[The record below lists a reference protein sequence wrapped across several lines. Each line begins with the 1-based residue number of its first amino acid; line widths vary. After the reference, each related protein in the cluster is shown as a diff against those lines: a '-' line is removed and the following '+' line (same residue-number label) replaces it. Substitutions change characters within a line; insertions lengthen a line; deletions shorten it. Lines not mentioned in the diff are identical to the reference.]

1 MTQTATASCPF
12 SGASA
17 ETSPTGCPV
26 SHHAAAFDAFEGP
39 YQIDPAEALRWAQ
52 ESEPV
57 FYSPKLGYWVVTR
70 YQDVKD
76 IFRDNILFSPSIVLE
91 KITPAPPEAQTILAQ
106 YGYAMDRTMVNEDE
120 PAHMQRRRLLIESFA
135 PDELKKQEADI
146 RRLTREYMDRFI
158 DKGRADLV
166 DDIFREIPLT
176 VALHFLGVPQDGID
190 ELRQFSVAHT
200 VNTWGRPTRE
210 EQLGVAD
217 TVGRFW
223 QAANRILDEMMRDP
237 SGTGWM
243 HFSIRQHHKHP
254 DVVTESYLRSM
265 MMAILVA
272 AHETTSYAATN
283 AFRLLLSDRNAWN
296 ELCENPGLI
305 PNAVEECL
313 RRAGSIVAWRRL
325 VTADTK
331 VGGVDIPK
339 GSKLLIVMASANH
352 DERQFENP
360 FSLDLHRGNA
370 IDHLSFGYGSHQ
382 CMGKNIARM
391 EIRIFLEEF
400 IKRLPHMR
408 MEPQTFEFLPNTSFR
423 GPKHL
428 WVTWDPKENPERR
441 DPALLGRHQDFKIG
455 APSKREIARPLR
467 VKQIH
472 RETDQVVRLVLE
484 DPHGRDLPNWT
495 AGSHIDVVVDGLD
508 RQYSLCGDPASP
520 TYEIAVL
527 REESGRGGSKFIH
540 DQVKEGMILR
550 TRGPSNRFRL
560 DETAEGAVLIAA
572 GIGIT
577 PIIAMADRLKALGK
591 PYELHYAGRSPD
603 EMALSERVLRDH
615 GARLHQ
621 YCKSQ
626 GRRLDL
632 AAVMNALAPGWQVY
646 ACGPERLLSEI
657 ETLAEGWPDGR
668 LHVEHFSGSGLLLDP
683 SKEISFEVELR
694 DSGRTLQVA
703 PDQTLLRALHAAG
716 VDVACDCEEGL
727 CGSCEVGVIEG
738 DVDHRDMVLTRVER
752 SENRRMMACCSR
764 ARQGKLT
771 LSL

>member
-1 MTQTATASCPF
+1 
-12 SGASA
+12 
-17 ETSPTGCPV
+17 
-26 SHHAAAFDAFEGP
+26 
-39 YQIDPAEALRWAQ
+39 
-52 ESEPV
+52 
-57 FYSPKLGYWVVTR
+57 
-70 YQDVKD
+70 
-76 IFRDNILFSPSIVLE
+76 
-91 KITPAPPEAQTILAQ
+91 
-106 YGYAMDRTMVNEDE
+106 
-120 PAHMQRRRLLIESFA
+120 
-135 PDELKKQEADI
+135 
-146 RRLTREYMDRFI
+146 
-158 DKGRADLV
+158 
-166 DDIFREIPLT
+166 
-176 VALHFLGVPQDGID
+176 VPQDGID

-296 ELCENPGLI
+296 ELCENPDLI

-325 VTADTK
+325 VTADTS

-441 DPALLGRHQDFKIG
+441 DPSLLGRYQDFKIG

-508 RQYSLCGDPASP
+508 RQYSLCGDPASR

-527 REESGRGGSKFIH
+527 REDGGRGGSKFIH
-540 DQVKEGMILR
+540 EQVKEGMILR

-560 DETAEGAVLIAA
+560 DEAAEGVVLIAA

-603 EMALSERVLRDH
+603 DMALAERVMRDH
-615 GARLHQ
+615 GAHLHLH
-621 YCKSQ
+621 CKSQ
-626 GRRLDL
+626 GHRLDL
-632 AAVMNALAPGWQVY
+632 ADVMNALAPGWQVY

-657 ETLAEGWPDGR
+657 EALAEGWPDGR

-738 DVDHRDMVLTRVER
+738 DVDHRDMVLTRAER
-752 SENRRMMACCSR
+752 TENRRMMACCSR